1 MPKPPQAVLLVI
13 VLFLLAQMIIIFHS
27 VAVRFGKNGELD
39 TWNYNPFHSKNELL
53 IDDLAMSKCSIKL
66 LLTRVGLVNRSE
78 ATVKIGF
85 VDTVNRLTALV
96 INLETNTV

>member
-1 MPKPPQAVLLVI
+1 MSYKGLYDFLHLPKP
-13 VLFLLAQMIIIFHS
+13 
-27 VAVRFGKNGELD
+27 G
-39 TWNYNPFHSKNELL
+39 
-53 IDDLAMSKCSIKL
+53 
-66 LLTRVGLVNRSE
+66 TRVGLVNRSE